1 MKKKF
6 LLTTIILLLGIC
18 FSFNS
23 CKEKD
28 KNEIKITES
37 QALKIAKRHGI
48 SGENVV
54 IFFNTYS
61 YSKTSLDYQQGKRKL
76 YYWDVSKKCNHCPF
90 IQIDAVTG
98 NVFTE
103 GKYNYVY

>member
-6 LLTTIILLLGIC
+6 LLTTIIILLGIC
-18 FSFNS
+18 FSLNS

-37 QALKIAKRHGI
+37 QALKIAKRYGI
-48 SGENVV
+48 SGDNVE
-54 IFFNTYS
+54 IFFKTYI
-61 YSKTSLDYQQGKRKL
+61 YSKTSLGYQQGKRKL
-76 YYWDVSKKCNHCPF
+76 YYWDVSKKCNHCPC

-98 NVFTE
+98 NVFFESEYT
-103 GKYNYVY
+103 YVY

>member
-1 MKKKF
+1 MTKNF
-6 LLTTIILLLGIC
+6 LITIISLLFIIC
-18 FSFNS
+18 FSLNS

-37 QALKIAKRHGI
+37 QALKIAKRYGI
-48 SGENVV
+48 SGDNVE
-54 IFFNTYS
+54 IFFKTYI
-61 YSKTSLDYQQGKRKL
+61 YSKTSLGYQQGKRKL

-103 GKYNYVY
+103 GKYKYEY